1 MSVKLL
7 VLLSLI
13 LSACEGCDDRLS
25 CSDCL
30 SVKGCGW
37 CIANTTGYCIS
48 ENDDRTVCMAVVNP
62 RSKVYNEVTR
72 PLNDVYQVSLDSINL
87 RLRVGEPLT
96 FNFTVKPAENFP
108 LDLYILMDLSNS
120 YKEDLV
126 IVKQLA
132 PTLANSL
139 NNLTDDALIGFGT
152 FIDKLTEPYF
162 SEKHINLG
170 FKDKNDNPSCIRDEE
185 CSFPVAF
192 EHVSNLTNSSDDF
205 NNALQMVSISTN
217 ADIPEGALDGM
228 MQATV
233 CTDLIGWR
241 DNSRKVLIVMTDAIV
256 HTAGDGRL
264 GGIVKINDETCH
276 TQYSKEHDRFLYTAS
291 TEYDYPSL
299 EQLRLVLRRYG
310 IVPVFAVPSAEFD
323 YFNMTAGLLN
333 GLVAETADDSSDLL
347 IVVAEAY
354 NDIVS
359 QVTVDYDSPNFLTT
373 EVSLACPIE
382 DDIVYS
388 SEMCNDIESNSVQ
401 VNITLTLSEC
411 SKEVTNGKM
420 YPLEVA
426 IPGFD
431 RFTIFIE
438 GECNCDCE
446 TANEIDESR
455 CLNGEL
461 NCGKCDCENGYM
473 GDRCDCST
481 DLCPSFNG
489 IECGGRGSCDG
500 CGSCI
505 CNTIDSPQ
513 YSVSNP
519 QIFEDS
525 CQCSNYECETD
536 LNGLACSG
544 RGNCVC
550 DNGVFSCECGV
561 SSNTGEAHY
570 GDICQCSSDH
580 CVDPDNPMNITC
592 SGHGTCRPCEAQ
604 GSACSC
610 TQNYRGEYCGTFIDL
625 NTDNCGS
632 ADESCIECYGT
643 AADNKQDVD
652 VACSNCAGYILLD
665 DTQSSSYEIP
675 GTVNGSTDVCTHSTT
690 ECSYNYYV
698 GISLSS
704 DMLYAVEPRSCL
716 LIPIWAIA
724 VIILVGLLII
734 GIIVIVIIKLCLMWL
749 DYREYKR
756 FMYDVNSANKSTQS
770 NPVYQN
776 PITHVDNPIHGKP
789 V

>member
-1 MSVKLL
+1 MT
-7 VLLSLI
+7 
-13 LSACEGCDDRLS
+13 
-25 CSDCL
+25 
-30 SVKGCGW
+30 
-37 CIANTTGYCIS
+37 NTTGNCIQMNQAYIIGSQCEQIINPKSRVRVEDVHSFS
-48 ENDDRTVCMAVVNP
+48 EINQ
-62 RSKVYNEVTR
+62 
-72 PLNDVYQVSLDSINL
+72 QVSLGSINVS
-87 RLRVGEPLT
+87 LRVGDPLT

-170 FKDKNDNPSCIRDEE
+170 FKDQNDNPSCILKAE
-185 CSFPVAF
+185 CSLPVAF
-192 EHVSNLTNSSDDF
+192 EHISNLTNSSDDF
-205 NNALQMVSISTN
+205 NDALQMVSISTN
-217 ADIPEGALDGM
+217 ADVPEGTLDGM

-241 DNSRKVLIVMTDAIV
+241 DNSRKVLMVMTDAIV

-310 IVPVFAVPSAEFD
+310 IVPVFAVPSNQIE
-323 YFNMTAGLLN
+323 YFNKIAGLLN
-333 GLVAETADDSSDLL
+333 GFVAETASDSNDLL
-347 IVVAEAY
+347 LVVAEAY
-354 NDIVS
+354 NDVVS
-359 QVTVDYDSPNFLTT
+359 QVTVDYDSSDFLTT
-373 EVSLACPIE
+373 EVSFACPTGDNIT
-382 DDIVYS
+382 YS
-388 SEMCNDIESNSVQ
+388 SEMCNNIGSNSVQ
-401 VNITLTLSEC
+401 VNMTLTLSEC
-411 SKEVTNGKM
+411 SKEVTNGQV
-420 YPLEVA
+420 YPLEIT

-438 GECNCDCE
+438 GECNCDCDND
-446 TANEIDESR
+446 TEIDESR
-455 CLNGEL
+455 CLYGEL
-461 NCGKCDCENGYM
+461 NCGKCYCDDGYM

-481 DLCPSFNG
+481 DPCPSFNG

-513 YSVSNP
+513 YGVSNP
-519 QIFEDS
+519 VIFEDS

-536 LNGLACSG
+536 SNGLACSG

-561 SSNTGEAHY
+561 SLNTGEAHY
-570 GDICQCSSDH
+570 GDICQCSSNH

-592 SGHGTCRPCEAQ
+592 SGHGTCRPCNAQ

-610 TQNYRGEYCGTFIDL
+610 TQNYIGRYCDTFIEL

-632 ADESCIECYGT
+632 ADESCIECYGE
-643 AADNKQDVD
+643 AADNKQDGI
-652 VACSNCAGYILLD
+652 ACNCVGYILLD
-665 DTQSSSYEIP
+665 DTQSSSYEVP
-675 GTVNGSTDVCTHSTT
+675 RTVNGTTRECTHSTT

-724 VIILVGLLII
+724 VIIIVGLLII
-734 GIIVIVIIKLCLMWL
+734 GVIVIVIIKLCIMWL
-749 DYREYKR
+749 DYREYNR
-756 FMYDVNSANKSTQS
+756 FLYEIRNHDKSTQS

-776 PITHVDNPIHGKP
+776 PITHVDNPVHEKVSIDR
-789 V
+789 VSL